1 MRQMEEA
8 LNLENRRK
16 IYEFISKNPGTYLR
30 EMERDLGM
38 QPGLL
43 SYHLDYLETR
53 ALLRIEDDGYRKRYF
68 PEAEYK
74 LKGRKVISLLRLD
87 SPRKILIHLLEHESA
102 SFKDLLTAVGVS
114 KSTLSY
120 NMKKLTA
127 AGVVRVGRS
136 ERELVYSVDS
146 PDEVA
151 DLLIAIRESLGNDAV
166 DRFVDIWSK
175 LSG

>member
-1 MRQMEEA
+1 MEEA

-16 IYEFISKNPGTYLR
+16 IYGFISKNPGTYLR

-43 SYHLDYLETR
+43 SYHLDYLER
-53 ALLRIEDDGYRKRYF
+53 RELLRIEDDGYRKRYF
-68 PEAEYK
+68 PGAEYK

-87 SPRKILIHLLEHESA
+87 SPRKILIHLLVNGST
-102 SFKDLLTAVGVS
+102 SFRDLLPAVGVS

-127 AGVVRVGRS
+127 AGVVQVVRS
-136 ERELVYSVDS
+136 ERELVYRVDD

-151 DLLIAIRESLGNDAV
+151 DLLISIRESLENDAV